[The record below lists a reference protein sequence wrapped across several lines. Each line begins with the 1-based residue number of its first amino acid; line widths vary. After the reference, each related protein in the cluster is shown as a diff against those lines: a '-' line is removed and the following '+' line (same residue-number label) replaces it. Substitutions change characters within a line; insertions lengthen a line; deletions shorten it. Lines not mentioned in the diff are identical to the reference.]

1 MLLGGWQANEGSQ
14 AALVKLYSE
23 FIVTFWEKLNR
34 KRLAMFTV
42 RAASCLAGGAPPLSA
57 SARRSMAPFAAEIQ
71 DDGDDEHL

>member
-42 RAASCLAGGAPPLSA
+42 RAASCLAGGARPSPHPLA
-57 SARRSMAPFAAEIQ
+57 SNGSFCGA
-71 DDGDDEHL
+71 